1 LGTPVSQTLV
11 FSSHVYSVDTIKKAA
26 YRFSDVLSVDIV
38 PGHDQI
44 ECVLYFISESSEEE
58 HAERIVAAFK
68 NEVLDQDLRSTIS
81 KETETIRNA
90 VLAFALSKTGLQ
102 GGE

>member
-1 LGTPVSQTLV
+1 VSWTLV
-11 FSSHVYSVDTIKKAA
+11 FSSQIYSVETIKKAA
-26 YRFSDVLSVDIV
+26 YRFSDVLSIDII
-38 PGHDQI
+38 PRIDQI
-44 ECVLYFISESSEEE
+44 ECVLQFISGSKEEE
-58 HAERIVAAFK
+58 QAQQIVAAFK
-68 NEVLDQDLRSTIS
+68 NEVLDQDLRSIIS

>member
-1 LGTPVSQTLV
+1 VSWTLV
-11 FSSHVYSVDTIKKAA
+11 FSPQIYSVETIKKAA
-26 YRFSDVLSVDIV
+26 YRFSDVLSIDII
-38 PGHDQI
+38 PGIDQI
-44 ECVLYFISESSEEE
+44 ECVLQFISGSKEEE
-58 HAERIVAAFK
+58 QAQLIVAAFK
-68 NEVLDQDLRSTIS
+68 NEVLDQDLRSIIS

>member
-1 LGTPVSQTLV
+1 VSWTLV
-11 FSSHVYSVDTIKKAA
+11 FSSQIYSVETIKKAA
-26 YRFSDVLSVDIV
+26 YRFSDVLSIDII
-38 PGHDQI
+38 PQIEQI
-44 ECVLYFISESSEEE
+44 ECVLQFISGSKEEE
-58 HAERIVAAFK
+58 QAQQIVAAFK
-68 NEVLDQDLRSTIS
+68 NEVLDQDLRSIIS

>member
-1 LGTPVSQTLV
+1 VSCTLV
-11 FSSHVYSVDTIKKAA
+11 FSSQIYSVETIKKAA
-26 YRFSDVLSVDIV
+26 YRFTDVLSIDII
-38 PGHDQI
+38 PRIDQI
-44 ECVLYFISESSEEE
+44 ECVLQFISGSKEEKQ
-58 HAERIVAAFK
+58 AQQIVAAFK
-68 NEVLDQDLRSTIS
+68 NEVLDQDLRSIIS

>member
-1 LGTPVSQTLV
+1 VSWTLV
-11 FSSHVYSVDTIKKAA
+11 FSSQIYSVEAIKKAA
-26 YRFSDVLSVDIV
+26 YRFSDVLSIDII
-38 PGHDQI
+38 PRIDQI
-44 ECVLYFISESSEEE
+44 ECVLQFISRSIEEE
-58 HAERIVAAFK
+58 HAQQIVAAFK
-68 NEVLDQDLRSTIS
+68 NEVLDQDLRSIIS